1 MKHCIAAAVL
11 AWVAGA
17 AGAGAPDWPA
27 ASQALLKQAQAQPG
41 YAQVEALHPRYHPTS
56 DGRSFM
62 LVWTP
67 NPSAPPAKWIVS
79 LPGTGGYATR
89 DLAVWQPHL
98 QGRDVGLVVVQW
110 WLGAGDTTRDY
121 YTPFDIYR
129 EIERLLADLK
139 VPRNSAML
147 HGFSR
152 GAANL
157 YAVAALDRT
166 KGHQYFSTFVASS
179 GGASLD
185 YPPTQLVVR
194 GEFGTA
200 PYASTQWVTA
210 CGERDPNPARD
221 GCSAMRRTAE
231 WVRSLGGTVVLAI
244 EDKTLGHG
252 ALQLNPANAR
262 QLLDGYLR
270 P

>member
-1 MKHCIAAAVL
+1 MKLHIAAILL
-11 AWVAGA
+11 ALVASGA
-17 AGAGAPDWPA
+17 AAQDWPV

-41 YAQVEALHPRYHPTS
+41 SDQIQALHPGYRPTS

-67 NPSAPPAKWIVS
+67 KPDTPPARWIVS

-89 DLAVWQPHL
+89 DLAVWHPHL

-110 WLGAGDTTRDY
+110 WLGSGDTTRDY

-129 EIERLLADLK
+129 EIDRLLADLK
-139 VPRNSAML
+139 VPKNGAML

-157 YAVAALDRT
+157 YAVAALDRA
-166 KGHQYFSTFVASS
+166 KGHQYFSSFVASS
-179 GGASLD
+179 GGASLG
-185 YPPTQLVVR
+185 YPPTQLVTR
-194 GEFGTA
+194 GEFGPA
-200 PYASTQWVTA
+200 PYAGTRWVTA
-210 CGERDPNPARD
+210 CGELDPNPDRD
-221 GCSAMRRTAE
+221 GCPAMRRTAE
-231 WVRSLGGTVVLAI
+231 WVLSQGGQIALKI
-244 EDKTLGHG
+244 EDARLGHG
-252 ALQLNPANAR
+252 ALQLNPANAQ
-262 QLLDGYLR
+262 QLLDWYLR

>member
-1 MKHCIAAAVL
+1 MKNWMAAL
-11 AWVAGA
+11 WLTLAGA
-17 AGAGAPDWPA
+17 TVSAQAWPA

-41 YAQVEALHPRYHPTS
+41 YTQVEALHPSYRPTS
-56 DGRSFM
+56 DGRSFV
-62 LVWTP
+62 LVWMP
-67 NPSAPPAKWIVS
+67 NPAVPPSRWIVS

-98 QGRDVGLVVVQW
+98 QGRDVGLVVLQW
-110 WLGAGDTTRDY
+110 WLGAGDSTRDY

-129 EIERLLADLK
+129 EIDRLLADLK
-139 VPRNSAML
+139 VTKNSAML

-157 YAVAALDRT
+157 YAVAALDRA
-166 KGHQYFSTFVASS
+166 KGRQYFSAFVASS
-179 GGASLD
+179 GGVALD

-194 GEFGTA
+194 GEFGAA
-200 PYASTQWVTA
+200 PYASTRWVTA

-221 GCSAMRRTAE
+221 GCPAMRRTAE
-231 WVRSLGGTVVLAI
+231 WVQSQGGTLALAI
-244 EDKTLGHG
+244 EDRNLGHG

-262 QLLDGYLR
+262 QLLDWYLR